1 MSEFLGLIIED
12 DPSLAEIYKE
22 ALVFAGYR
30 PDIVA
35 NGRLALE
42 YLKTVKP
49 DLILL
54 DLHLPEVSGKDIL
67 QKIKENE
74 KLATTK
80 VLITSADL
88 LMAEELRDDVAIVL
102 VKPISFMQ
110 LSNLAKR
117 FLPERMN

>member
-1 MSEFLGLIIED
+1 MSDFLGLIIED

-42 YLKTVKP
+42 YLRTVKP

-67 QKIKENE
+67 KKIKQNE
-74 KLATTK
+74 KLASTK

-117 FLPERMN
+117 FLPEQVN